1 MTVLNFSKN
10 TFKDSKEKD
19 KKIVD
24 FMGENFVK
32 LIDKKIANGFKYYS
46 IFYKIKICR
55 ISESE
60 QRLQRLSGMEKE
72 L

>member
-1 MTVLNFSKN
+1 
-10 TFKDSKEKD
+10 
-19 KKIVD
+19 
-24 FMGENFVK
+24 MGENFVK

-55 ISESE
+55 ISESK